1 MTTEKITYLGI
12 DMEIEGNYY
21 PGEAQIMYD
30 SDMGGY
36 PGSASEFEIYDVFVE
51 GVSIINLLQ
60 DFQLEDI
67 QTEVLEKIEG

>member
-36 PGSASEFEIYDVFVE
+36 PGSPSEFEIYDVFVE
-51 GVSIINLLQ
+51 EVSIINLLQ

>member
-12 DMEIEGNYY
+12 DMEVEGNYY
-21 PGEAQIMYD
+21 LGESQIMYD

-36 PGSASEFEIYDVFVE
+36 PGSPSEFEIYDVFVE
-51 GVSIINLLQ
+51 EVSIINLLQ

>member
-12 DMEIEGNYY
+12 DMEIEGTYY
-21 PGEAQIMYD
+21 PGEPQISYD
-30 SDMGGY
+30 SDMAGY
-36 PGSASEFEIYDVFVE
+36 PGSPSEFEIYDVFVE
-51 GVSIINLLQ
+51 EVSILNLLQ